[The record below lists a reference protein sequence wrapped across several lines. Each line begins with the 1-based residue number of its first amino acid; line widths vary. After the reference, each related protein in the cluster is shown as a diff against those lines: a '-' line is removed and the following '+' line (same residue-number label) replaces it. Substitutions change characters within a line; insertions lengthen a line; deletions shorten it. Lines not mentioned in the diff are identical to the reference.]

1 MAHHQWLPRS
11 EVEGPTVQPILSCG
25 LVAVVER
32 RVLSSNCA
40 SAHHGVP
47 RTANRR
53 VNRYGID
60 TEAMLSGNN
69 CSGVVYKIRLFTHH
83 GISDLD
89 WMRLDGAP
97 MDSHLGVYSMPQ
109 RGLEF
114 TAT

>member
-1 MAHHQWLPRS
+1 M
-11 EVEGPTVQPILSCG
+11 
-25 LVAVVER
+25 
-32 RVLSSNCA
+32 LSSNCA

-47 RTANRR
+47 RTANLR

-89 WMRLDGAP
+89 WMRLDGVE
-97 MDSHLGVYSMPQ
+97 G
-109 RGLEF
+109 GLEIMMWPLRGVIHF
-114 TAT
+114 AK